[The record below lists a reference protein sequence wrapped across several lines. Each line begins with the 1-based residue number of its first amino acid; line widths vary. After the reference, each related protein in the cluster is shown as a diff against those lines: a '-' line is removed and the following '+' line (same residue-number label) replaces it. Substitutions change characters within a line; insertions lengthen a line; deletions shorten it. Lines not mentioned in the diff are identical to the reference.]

1 MGRKGRGTRRRRGYT
16 FRVLASIALL
26 SACTLPLAAQSSKS
40 SAPPPAKQQPA
51 TAVFIT
57 SNPIGAVVVVD
68 RKTILSRTPV
78 LLRDL
83 SVGKHRV
90 DVARRGY
97 SPESKSF
104 EVSGGKPTVVS
115 LSLKPEFIDPLFPAN
130 QKVTIDGHSADYGKE
145 RYYLPAGEYRVGK
158 ADGAVSINPVF
169 PNQQVLGILNIA
181 TAGLLTTSA
190 ILAGEAIMS
199 SLGSSSSQN
208 NNSNNNNGMG
218 GQIAVW
224 SISGLATLSDI
235 FMHIQKARYLRA
247 YAPQSVPVRTTQ
259 SSAEELYNRAQNLLG
274 AGSLAAAA
282 ELYVEIIRGN
292 TDSAYYPR
300 ALYQLAKVH
309 SIEGDNLL
317 AKTEL
322 TIILDKYPAPDLYDK
337 TCKSLADLS
346 YRQGDFKTALSYLD
360 KMVFLDPLFPRTQI
374 DAYRASIEQKLGGAG
389 S

>member
-1 MGRKGRGTRRRRGYT
+1 M
-16 FRVLASIALL
+16 LAV
-26 SACTLPLAAQSSKS
+26 CTLPLAAQSSKS
-40 SAPPPAKQQPA
+40 TSSTPANQQSS

-68 RKTILSRTPV
+68 NKTILSRTPV

-90 DVARRGY
+90 DIARRGY
-97 SPESKSF
+97 TPESKSF
-104 EVSGGKPTVVS
+104 EVSSGKPTVVN

-130 QKVTIDGHSADYGKE
+130 QKVTIDGHAADYGKE

-158 ADGAVSINPVF
+158 TDGAVSINPVY
-169 PNQQVLGILNIA
+169 PNQQVLGIVNVA
-181 TAGLLTTSA
+181 TAALLTTSA
-190 ILAGEAIMS
+190 ILAGEAILS
-199 SLGSSSSQN
+199 SLSSSSSQN
-208 NNSNNNNGMG
+208 TNNNNNGMG

-224 SISGLATLSDI
+224 SITGLTTLSDI
-235 FMHIQKARYLRA
+235 FMHIQKARYLKA
-247 YAPQSVPVRTTQ
+247 YAPEAVPLQTTQ

-274 AGSLAAAA
+274 NGDLAAAA
-282 ELYVEIIRGN
+282 ELYVKIIRAK

-322 TIILDKYPAPDLYDK
+322 SLILDKYPAPDLYDK

-346 YRQGDFKTALSYLD
+346 YRQGDFKSALSYLD

-374 DAYRASIEQKLGGAG
+374 EAYRASIEQKMGGAG